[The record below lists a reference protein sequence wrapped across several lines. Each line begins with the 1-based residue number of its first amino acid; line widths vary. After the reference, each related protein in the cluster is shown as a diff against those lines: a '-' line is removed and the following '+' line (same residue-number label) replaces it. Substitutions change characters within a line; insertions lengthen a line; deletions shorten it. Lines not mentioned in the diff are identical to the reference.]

1 VTTRE
6 WMDAGTKV
14 FLETV
19 AGLSDADFARATALP
34 GWSQAH
40 VVAHVHYNADALRR
54 LAHWAVTGVDNRMY
68 AGPHQRQDEIE
79 WGAQLPVSTLRS
91 LVLSS
96 ATALAA
102 DLDAMPESAL
112 DYPVITAQGRTVP
125 AREVFWMRARE
136 VWVHSTDL
144 GVPFSRLPEDFVLAL
159 VVEAAGKHA
168 SGGKAAALAAW
179 LTGRSR
185 TPPSLGSWL

>member
-1 VTTRE
+1 
-6 WMDAGTKV
+6 
-14 FLETV
+14 
-19 AGLSDADFARATALP
+19 
-34 GWSQAH
+34 
-40 VVAHVHYNADALRR
+40 
-54 LAHWAVTGVDNRMY
+54 
-68 AGPHQRQDEIE
+68 
-79 WGAQLPVSTLRS
+79 
-91 LVLSS
+91 VLK
-96 ATALAA
+96 LY
-102 DLDAMPESAL
+102 ECG
-112 DYPVITAQGRTVP
+112 I